1 MIGVAAGYGDAIAR
15 QPPPA
20 GASSNRLGA
29 AIGGAAY
36 RRLRY
41 HAPGAILAMV
51 RFRLSR
57 KRLLRPAP
65 RGTPRTLDLMLSPEL
80 LLKRINDLAQQCLA
94 VNLTEAV

>member
-1 MIGVAAGYGDAIAR
+1 M
-15 QPPPA
+15 
-20 GASSNRLGA
+20 
-29 AIGGAAY
+29 
-36 RRLRY
+36 
-41 HAPGAILAMV
+41 AMV

-65 RGTPRTLDLMLSPEL
+65 GGTPRTLDLMLSPEL